1 MFLGW
6 DLAAVVSVAVLVG
19 IFLAIQWRGDL
30 PLDVL
35 FLAGLIAVILVGAI
49 SPRQALEGFANS
61 GLVTVAALLVV
72 AAGLK
77 STGAIDWVAYHL
89 IGRLHTPFE
98 VLLVLAPT
106 LLLLSAFFNN
116 TPIVAIMVPLLLTWC
131 RQHGASPAKVLMPV
145 SFITILGGV
154 CTLVGT
160 STNLIV
166 QGLLVDSG
174 LRPLHLF
181 ELAYAGVPIAIV
193 GTLYV
198 LFVGYRL
205 LPERPDLVEK
215 LDQEAREYLVE
226 MIVQPHCH
234 LVGKTVEQAGLR
246 HLRGLFLVEIDR
258 GDQVISPATPD
269 DLIMAGDRLVFTGVV
284 TTIVDLVKIPGL
296 VPAAELKYR
305 LQEKGQRW
313 RHLCEAVVSHSCPLV
328 GQTIREGNFRRHYN
342 AVVIAVHRNGERLP
356 TKIGDIRLQP
366 GDTLLLQTRPNFV
379 SQFRHSRDFYLVSSV
394 EGFEPPRHDRA
405 WIAGVIFLGYVAWL
419 LVGSLPMPKPL
430 ASVLGEP
437 AVGAIAASL
446 LMVVLRCLSTLQ
458 ARQALDWQLLI
469 TIGAAIGLARALEQ
483 SGAAS
488 QIAKWLVGLC
498 LSQPMVL
505 LGAVYLFASIL
516 TEFVTNNAVAVTLF
530 PIVVAAAKEIG
541 IDPRPFIIAITIG
554 ASLSFLS
561 PIGYATNLMVMGP
574 GGYTPR
580 DYLRLGIPLNLICFA
595 LGLVAIRIFWPF
607 RPLGG

>member
-1 MFLGW
+1 MFGGW
-6 DLAAVVSVAVLVG
+6 DLAAIVSVVVLVG
-19 IFLAIQWRGDL
+19 IFAAIQWRGDL

-35 FLAGLIAVILVGAI
+35 FLGGLLIVLLVGAI
-49 SPRQALEGFANS
+49 TPRQALEGFANS

-77 STGAIDWVAYHL
+77 STGVIDWVAYNL

-98 VLLVLAPT
+98 VLLVLAPAI
-106 LLLLSAFFNN
+106 LLLSAFFNN

-131 RQHGASPAKVLMPV
+131 RQHGASPSKVLMPI
-145 SFITILGGV
+145 SFITILGGI

-166 QGLLVDSG
+166 QGLLIDSG
-174 LRPLHLF
+174 LPPLHLF

-193 GTLYV
+193 GTIYIL
-198 LFVGYRL
+198 LIGYRM

-226 MIVQPHCH
+226 LIVQPHCH

-269 DLIMAGDRLVFTGVV
+269 DVIMAGDRLVFTGVV

-305 LQEKGQRW
+305 LQEKGQRF

-394 EGFEPPRHDRA
+394 EGFEPPRHEQA
-405 WIAGVIFLGYVAWL
+405 WIAGLIFLGYVAWL
-419 LVGSLPMPKPL
+419 ILGSLPMAKSL
-430 ASVLGEP
+430 AGVLGEP
-437 AVGAIAASL
+437 AVGALAAAI

-458 ARQALDWQLLI
+458 ARQALDWQLLL

-483 SGAAS
+483 SGAAA
-488 QIAKWLVGLC
+488 QIARWLVGLC
-498 LSQPMVL
+498 LSQPMIL

-530 PIVVAAAKEIG
+530 PIVVAAAKQIG
-541 IDPRPFIIAITIG
+541 VDPRPFIIAITIG

-580 DYLRLGIPLNLICFA
+580 DYLRIGIPMNLITFVM
-595 LGLVAIRIFWPF
+595 GMIAISIFWPF
-607 RPLGG
+607 RPAGG